1 MGGYT
6 EESLDNLKK
15 GTAISILLSLQSRLE
30 SVKIETELKVLK
42 QVNSLLQQRALDLE
56 RKCWANAQYSQ
67 IECTK
72 IGRIAC

>member
-15 GTAISILLSLQSRLE
+15 GTAISISLSLQSRLE
-30 SVKIETELKVLK
+30 SMKIETELKVLK

-56 RKCWANAQYSQ
+56 RKCWANAQYSR

>member
-15 GTAISILLSLQSRLE
+15 GTAISISLSLPSRLE
-30 SVKIETELKVLK
+30 SMKIETELKVLK

-56 RKCWANAQYSQ
+56 RKCLANAQYSQ

>member
-15 GTAISILLSLQSRLE
+15 GTAISISLSLPSRLE
-30 SVKIETELKVLK
+30 SMKIETELKVLK

-56 RKCWANAQYSQ
+56 RKCWTNAQYSQ

>member
-15 GTAISILLSLQSRLE
+15 GTAISISLSLPSRLE
-30 SVKIETELKVLK
+30 SMKIETELKVLK

-67 IECTK
+67 IEYTK